1 MCCILCLGF
10 DMSVS
15 VILLSGGRGTRFG
28 SPLPKQY
35 LPIHEKAAILYS
47 FETFANHPSVSE
59 IIVVCEKSYH
69 TLFPAPS
76 HLRLAFALPGER
88 RQDSVFHGLQLIS
101 PTAELVCIHDGA
113 RPLLSHEDL
122 SAVISAAHAHGAAT
136 LAMKAQNTIKEAS
149 PDGFIAKTL
158 DRSILWEMQTPQIFT
173 PDLLKKG
180 FELANASRHQVTDDN
195 SIVELTGHPIK
206 LVQSQHCNLKI
217 TTADDLQIA
226 KVLTHA

>member
-1 MCCILCLGF
+1 
-10 DMSVS
+10 MSVS

-28 SPLPKQY
+28 GPLPKQY

-47 FETFANHPSVSE
+47 FETCANHPSVSE
-59 IIVVCEKSYH
+59 IIVVCEENYRS
-69 TLFPAPS
+69 LFPAPP

-88 RQDSVFHGLQLIS
+88 RQDSVFHGFQIIS
-101 PTAELVCIHDGA
+101 PTAQLVCVHDGA

-122 SAVISAAHAHGAAT
+122 TAVINAAHEHGAAT
-136 LAMKAQNTIKEAS
+136 LAIKAQNTIKEAS
-149 PDGFIAKTL
+149 PTGFIAKTL
-158 DRSILWEMQTPQIFT
+158 DRSILWEMQTPQVFT

-180 FELANASRHQVTDDN
+180 FALANASGYQVTDDN

-217 TTADDLQIA
+217 TTAEDLLLA
-226 KVLTHA
+226 KAITHA